1 MYKNLV
7 SQKIDLYK
15 HQVIDST
22 LLIASIIGTASFLLI
37 PSDQIFNL
45 FRLKIN
51 ILSFD
56 TITDFLTILLA
67 FSIYLFRKR
76 IKILYKTWGIFI
88 ILFNLVLTDLLVY
101 GLYSF
106 DKVFIVVIPFYS
118 LMVLSLRKTI
128 IVYALIMIAFFIV
141 AYLFIT
147 EKLVVS
153 ADMFG
158 RSVDPGV
165 WIESFVIISVGA
177 AIVVVFSTK
186 YNNNIAAV
194 MMDLEEKNEKLSK
207 NKSTLEKTV
216 LKRTVELENANLKL
230 KKTNDNLSKKSK
242 IIHNKN
248 AELKTTMEHLKNTQS
263 QLVQAD
269 KMASLGVL
277 TAGVAHEI
285 NNPLN
290 YILGGYTG
298 LERYFHESGKED
310 KEEIAILL
318 NSIKTGV
325 DRASDIVTGLNQFS
339 RSKDSYDEDC
349 DIHSIIDNCLVMLSG
364 ELKSRIDITKNFTPE
379 AYFLKGNVGKLHQ
392 AFINILSNASHAIS
406 LEGSISIS
414 TTKLNNIFIVEV
426 QDTGHGISSDDLTKI
441 TDPFFT
447 TKDPGKG
454 TGLGLSIT
462 YAIIDEH
469 KGKMEFFSELNK
481 GTKVKVTLPLN

>member
-7 SQKIDLYK
+7 NHKIDQYK

-22 LLIASIIGTASFLLI
+22 LLIASIIGAASFLLI

-45 FRLKIN
+45 LLWKIN

-88 ILFNLVLTDLLVY
+88 ILFNLVITDLFVY

-128 IVYALIMIAFFIV
+128 ILYSLIMIAFFIL

-147 EKLVVS
+147 EKLVIN
-153 ADMFG
+153 ANILA

-165 WIESFVIISVGA
+165 WIESFLIISAVA
-177 AIVVVFSTK
+177 AIVTVFSTK
-186 YNNNIAAV
+186 YNNNIATV
-194 MMDLEEKNEKLSK
+194 LIDLEEKNETLSK
-207 NKSTLEKTV
+207 HKSTLETTV
-216 LKRTVELENANLKL
+216 QKRTKELENANLNL
-230 KKTNDNLSKKSK
+230 KKTNEDLSKKSQ

-298 LERYFHESGKED
+298 LEKYFRENGNEK

-318 NSIKTGV
+318 NSIKVGV

-339 RSKDSYDEDC
+339 RSKDSYDEEC
-349 DIHSIIDNCLVMLSG
+349 DIHSIIDNCLVMLSS
-364 ELKSRIDITKNFTPE
+364 ELKSRIDIKKNFTPE
-379 AYFLKGNVGKLHQ
+379 IHFLKGNVGKLHQ
-392 AFINILSNASHAIS
+392 AFINILSNACHAIRS
-406 LEGSISIS
+406 EGSISIS
-414 TTKLNNIFIVEV
+414 TIKLNNTFIVEV
-426 QDTGHGISSDDLTKI
+426 DDTGHGISPDNLSKI

-454 TGLGLSIT
+454 TGLGLSLT

-469 KGKMEFFSELNK
+469 KGKNRVLFRD
-481 GTKVKVTLPLN
+481 